1 MTLKAALLGKEL
13 SHSISP
19 QVHGYI
25 FDILKKKLNSSY
37 KEIEYSALECAT
49 EADVKSWIGTASL
62 KGFQGANITIPY
74 KTQAAKYASLRYGAT
89 AAIESTNSILFHQ
102 TITKA
107 SSTDGPGFFASLLR
121 EHPEFNLENY
131 HLVLLGAGATA
142 KAVVYALCTK
152 WMPMSLTIV
161 NRTKEVAE
169 QLAEFCLAEAPG
181 PTVRVLSYD
190 QFIKDDYAPHYRL
203 VIQATPVGNV
213 SHPGNLIDGFAW
225 HETDLAVDLT
235 YNPVDT
241 EFLKQAREAGAKTH
255 DGLGMLIEQA
265 AFSQYYWM
273 KSELPET
280 SPLSDDEYYNI
291 KQRAAL
297 LLQ

>member
-19 QVHGYI
+19 KVHSYI
-25 FDILKKKLNSSY
+25 FDILSKKQNSLY
-37 KEIEYSALECAT
+37 KEIEYYAVECSS
-49 EADVKSWIGTASL
+49 EADLKSWIRSASL
-62 KGFQGANITIPY
+62 KGFQGANVTIPY
-74 KTQAAKYASLRYGAT
+74 KTQAAKYASIRYGAT
-89 AAIESTNSILFHQ
+89 AAIDSANSLLFHQ

-107 SSTDGPGFFASLLR
+107 ATTDGPGFFASLLR

-142 KAVVYALCTK
+142 KAVVYALCTR

-161 NRTKEVAE
+161 NRTKAE
-169 QLAEFCLAEAPG
+169 AEKLAEFCIAEAPG
-181 PTVRVLSYD
+181 PTVRVMSYD
-190 QFIKDDYAPHYRL
+190 EFMKDGYAIHYRMI
-203 VIQATPVGNV
+203 IQATPVGNV
-213 SHPGNLIDGFAW
+213 SNPGNLIDGFGW

-235 YNPVDT
+235 YNPIDT
-241 EFLKQAREAGAKTH
+241 EFIKQAREAGAKTH
-255 DGLGMLIEQA
+255 DGLGMLVEQA
-265 AFSQYYWM
+265 AYSQYYWM
-273 KSELPET
+273 TSALPDA
-280 SPLSDDEYYNI
+280 SPLSDDEYYYI

>member
-25 FDILKKKLNSSY
+25 FDVLRKKLNSPY
-37 KEIEYSALECAT
+37 KEIEYSSHEC
-49 EADVKSWIGTASL
+49 EGDADIKSWILSASL
-62 KGFQGANITIPY
+62 KGFQGANVTIPY
-74 KTQAAKYASLRYGAT
+74 KTRAAKYASIRYGAT
-89 AAIESTNSILFHQ
+89 AAIESANSLLFHQ

-107 SSTDGPGFFASLLR
+107 TSTDGPGFFASLLR

-161 NRTKEVAE
+161 NRTKAE
-169 QLAEFCLAEAPG
+169 ADKLAEFCVAEAPG
-181 PTVRVLSYD
+181 PTVRVMSYD
-190 QFIKDDYAPHYRL
+190 EFMKDGYAIHYRMI
-203 VIQATPVGNV
+203 IQATPVGNV
-213 SHPGNLIDGFAW
+213 SHPGNLIEGFHW

-235 YNPVDT
+235 YNPIDT
-241 EFLKQAREAGAKTH
+241 EFLKQAREAGAKSH
-255 DGLGMLIEQA
+255 DGLGMLVEQA
-265 AFSQYYWM
+265 AYSQYYWM
-273 KSELPET
+273 KSELPEA
-280 SPLSDDEYYNI
+280 SPLSDDEYYQI

>member
-13 SHSISP
+13 SKSISP
-19 QVHGYI
+19 QVHVYI
-25 FDILKKKLNSSY
+25 FDVLKKKLNSSY
-37 KEIEYSALECAT
+37 KEIDYSTVECPT
-49 EADVKSWIGTASL
+49 EAELKSWISSASL
-62 KGFQGANITIPY
+62 KGFHGANVTTPY
-74 KTQAAKYASLRYGAT
+74 KKEASSLASIRYGAT
-89 AAIESTNSILFHQ
+89 AQIESANSLLFHQ
-102 TITKA
+102 TIIKA
-107 SSTDGPGFFASLLR
+107 ASTDGAGFFSSLLR

-161 NRTKEVAE
+161 NRTKSEADK
-169 QLAEFCLAEAPG
+169 LAEFCIAESPG
-181 PTVRVLSYD
+181 PTVRVLGYEE
-190 QFIKDDYAPHYRL
+190 FINNGFASNHRL
-203 VIQATPVGNV
+203 IIQATPVGNV
-213 SHPGNLIDGFAW
+213 LDPGNLIDGFRW
-225 HETDLAVDLT
+225 HETDLAIDLT
-235 YNPVDT
+235 YSPIDT
-241 EFLKQAREAGAKTH
+241 LFLTQAREAGAKTH

-265 AFSQYYWM
+265 ALSQYYWM

-280 SPLSDDEYYNI
+280 SPLTDDEYYQI

>member
-25 FDILKKKLNSSY
+25 FDVLKKKLNSSFDAL
-37 KEIEYSALECAT
+37 EYSSIECAS
-49 EADVKSWIGTASL
+49 EAELKSWILSASL
-62 KGFQGANITIPY
+62 KGFNGANVTIPY
-74 KTQAAKYASLRYGAT
+74 KTQAAKYASIRYGAT
-89 AAIESTNSILFHQ
+89 ASIESANSLLFHQ

-107 SSTDGPGFFASLLR
+107 ASTDGPGLFASLLR

-131 HLVLLGAGATA
+131 HLVVLGAGATA

-161 NRTKEVAE
+161 NRTKLVADK
-169 QLAEFCLAEAPG
+169 LAEFCLAEAPG
-181 PTVRVLSYD
+181 PTVRTLRYD
-190 QFIKDDYAPHYRL
+190 EFIKDAYATHYRL
-203 VIQATPVGNV
+203 IIQATPVGNV
-213 SHPGNLIDGFAW
+213 SHPGNLIDGFGW
-225 HETDLAVDLT
+225 HEADLAIDLT
-235 YNPVDT
+235 YNPIDT
-241 EFLKQAREAGAKTH
+241 QFLKQAREAGAKTH

-273 KSELPET
+273 KSELPEI
-280 SPLSDDEYYNI
+280 SPLSDDEYYQI
-291 KQRAAL
+291 KQRAAH

>member
-25 FDILKKKLNSSY
+25 FDILKKKLNSSFTDV
-37 KEIEYSALECAT
+37 EYSIVESLT
-49 EADVKSWIGTASL
+49 ETDMKSWIGAASL

-74 KTQAAKYASLRYGAT
+74 KTQAAKFASIRYGAT
-89 AAIESTNSILFHQ
+89 AAIESANSLLFHQ

-107 SSTDGPGFFASLLR
+107 TSTDGPGFFASLLR

-161 NRTKEVAE
+161 NRTKIQADK
-169 QLAEFCLAEAPG
+169 LAEFCLAEAPG
-181 PTVRVLSYD
+181 PTVRVLTYD
-190 QFIKDDYAPHYRL
+190 EFIKDGYANHYRL
-203 VIQATPVGNV
+203 VIQATPVGNA
-213 SHPGNLIDGFAW
+213 SHPGNLIDGFRW

-241 EFLKQAREAGAKTH
+241 QFLKQAREAGAKTH

-280 SPLSDDEYYNI
+280 SPLSDEEYYQI
-291 KQRAAL
+291 KERAAL

>member
-13 SHSISP
+13 SYSISS
-19 QVHGYI
+19 QVHGYV
-25 FDILKKKLNSSY
+25 FDILKKKLNSSFN
-37 KEIEYSALECAT
+37 EINYSKVECAT
-49 EADVKSWIGTASL
+49 EADLKSWMLSASL
-62 KGFQGANITIPY
+62 KGFQGANVTIPY
-74 KTQAAKYASLRYGAT
+74 KRQTAKYASIRYGAT
-89 AAIESTNSILFHQ
+89 AAIESANSLLFHQ

-107 SSTDGPGFFASLLR
+107 TSTDGPGFFASLLR

-161 NRTKEVAE
+161 NRTTKEAE
-169 QLAEFCLAEAPG
+169 LLAEFCVAEAPG
-181 PTVRVLSYD
+181 PTVRVMSYD
-190 QFIKDDYAPHYRL
+190 EFMNDGYAIHYRMI
-203 VIQATPVGNV
+203 IQATPVGNV
-213 SHPGNLIDGFAW
+213 MHPGNLIDGFRW

-241 EFLKQAREAGAKTH
+241 QFLQQAREAGAKTH

-273 KSELPET
+273 KSELPES
-280 SPLSDDEYYNI
+280 SPLSDDEYYQI

>member
-25 FDILKKKLNSSY
+25 FDVLRKKLNSPY
-37 KEIEYSALECAT
+37 KEIEYSAHEC
-49 EADVKSWIGTASL
+49 EGDADIKSWILSASL
-62 KGFQGANITIPY
+62 KGFQGANVTIPY
-74 KTQAAKYASLRYGAT
+74 KTRAAKYASIRYGAT
-89 AAIESTNSILFHQ
+89 AAIESANSLLFHQ

-107 SSTDGPGFFASLLR
+107 TSTDGPGFFASLLR

-161 NRTKEVAE
+161 NRTKAE
-169 QLAEFCLAEAPG
+169 ADKLAEFCVAEAPG
-181 PTVRVLSYD
+181 PTVRVMSYD
-190 QFIKDDYAPHYRL
+190 EFMKDGYAIHYRMI
-203 VIQATPVGNV
+203 IQATPVGNV
-213 SHPGNLIDGFAW
+213 SHPGNLIDGFNW

-235 YNPVDT
+235 YNPIDT
-241 EFLKQAREAGAKTH
+241 EFLKQARESGAKTH
-255 DGLGMLIEQA
+255 DGLGMLVEQA
-265 AFSQYYWM
+265 AYSQYYWM
-273 KSELPET
+273 KSELPEA
-280 SPLSDDEYYNI
+280 SPLSDDEYYQI
-291 KQRAAL
+291 KQRSAL

>member
-13 SHSISP
+13 SKSLSP
-19 QVHGYI
+19 QIHGYI

-37 KEIEYSALECAT
+37 KEIDYSTVECSS
-49 EADVKSWIGTASL
+49 EADLKSWIGSASL
-62 KGFQGANITIPY
+62 KGFHGANVTTPY
-74 KTQAAKYASLRYGAT
+74 KKQAASLASIRYGAT
-89 AAIESTNSILFHQ
+89 AQIESANSLLFHQ
-102 TITKA
+102 TIIKA
-107 SSTDGPGFFASLLR
+107 ASTDGAGFFSSLLR
-121 EHPEFNLENY
+121 EHSEFNLENY

-161 NRTKEVAE
+161 NRTKSEADK
-169 QLAEFCLAEAPG
+169 LAEFCIAESPG
-181 PTVRVLSYD
+181 PTVRVLGYD
-190 QFIKDDYAPHYRL
+190 EFMKDAYAPHYRL
-203 VIQATPVGNV
+203 IIQATPVGNV
-213 SHPGNLIDGFAW
+213 SHPGNLINGFGW
-225 HETDLAVDLT
+225 HQTDLAIELT
-235 YNPVDT
+235 YNPIDT
-241 EFLKQAREAGAKTH
+241 LMLKQAREAGSKTH

-273 KSELPET
+273 KSELPES
-280 SPLSDDEYYNI
+280 SPLSDDEYYQI